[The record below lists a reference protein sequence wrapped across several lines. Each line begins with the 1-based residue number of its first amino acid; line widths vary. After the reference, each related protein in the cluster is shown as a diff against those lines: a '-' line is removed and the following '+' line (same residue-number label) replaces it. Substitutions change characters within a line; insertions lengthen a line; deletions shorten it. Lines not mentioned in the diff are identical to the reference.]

1 MTVRTKVQSNFHT
14 MKPLFDTEDFAFIS
28 SDDNLLRVWC
38 RGCDKEAAVVI
49 HGPPVTLRALCDGCG
64 KSHSFV
70 IANARLVG
78 KTAHAE

>member
-1 MTVRTKVQSNFHT
+1 

-38 RGCDKEAAVVI
+38 RSCDKEAGVVI
-49 HGPPVTLRALCDGCG
+49 HGSPVTLQALCDNCG

-70 IANARLVG
+70 VANARLLSRS
-78 KTAHAE
+78 AQAE